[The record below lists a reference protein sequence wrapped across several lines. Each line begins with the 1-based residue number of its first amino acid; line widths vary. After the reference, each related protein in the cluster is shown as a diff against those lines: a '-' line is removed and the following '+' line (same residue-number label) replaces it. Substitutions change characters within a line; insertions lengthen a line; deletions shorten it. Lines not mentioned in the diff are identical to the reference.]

1 DYPSDL
7 CVHALFEAQVRRAP
21 DAVALVFEEQS
32 ISYGALNADAN
43 RLAHHLI
50 GLGVRPD
57 QPVAICVE
65 RSPAMVVGLLAIL
78 KAGGAY
84 VPLDPAYPSERLRQ
98 LLDDAGPRLLLCD
111 AAGRAA
117 LGAEAIAD
125 LSAVDLDAATAWAD
139 QSADDPDPHALG
151 LTARNLA
158 YVIYTSGSTGTPKG
172 VMVEHASV
180 LNVLRALLDVS
191 GLTER
196 DSFLAI
202 TTISFDIAGL
212 ELYLPLAVGANVVVA
227 HGASAI
233 GLQRYLSHQKITVM
247 QATPAAWR
255 MLFDA
260 GWEGAPDLSALC
272 GGEALPSEL
281 ASNLGRRVKS
291 LRNLYGPTETTI
303 WATTFLTDTRIE
315 APHRYVPIGR
325 PIANTRIY
333 LLDGHGQPVPFG
345 AVGEL
350 YIGGAGVARGY
361 LNRPDLTAE
370 RFLADPFS

>member
-1 DYPSDL
+1 
-7 CVHALFEAQVRRAP
+7 
-21 DAVALVFEEQS
+21 
-32 ISYGALNADAN
+32 
-43 RLAHHLI
+43 
-50 GLGVRPD
+50 
-57 QPVAICVE
+57 
-65 RSPAMVVGLLAIL
+65 
-78 KAGGAY
+78 
-84 VPLDPAYPSERLRQ
+84 
-98 LLDDAGPRLLLCD
+98 
-111 AAGRAA
+111 
-117 LGAEAIAD
+117 
-125 LSAVDLDAATAWAD
+125 
-139 QSADDPDPHALG
+139 
-151 LTARNLA
+151 
-158 YVIYTSGSTGTPKG
+158 
-172 VMVEHASV
+172 MVEHASV

-333 LLDGHGQPVPFG
+333 LLDG
-345 AVGEL
+345 
-350 YIGGAGVARGY
+350 
-361 LNRPDLTAE
+361 
-370 RFLADPFS
+370 